1 MARNKYFK
9 DHSGEQDTLEN
20 ITIETIAAMGRD
32 MIYIPRDIITK
43 DDIFGDDMLSKFDK
57 GFDIEMYIQS
67 IDGFEGEGDLLSK
80 YGIQVNDRIEFLV
93 SRKRFEQEITSLSSI
108 ARPREGDLVYFPL
121 TDALFEINFVEHE
134 NPFYQL
140 GKLYVY
146 KLSCETFA
154 FNQTMEIDT
163 GITDIDDVDSDIQSY
178 EIKLTLGDRVS
189 EAVYT
194 NYTEGETVFQISGIK
209 GGTYAD
215 ADVTAQVTN
224 WDSTNSI
231 LYVSALNGTLSTGGA
246 NDSIVGMSSA
256 TEYLLSGTDTTTTI
270 IVQDPTDNQ
279 SSGDNEDLEF
289 NVDTENIFDFTE
301 TDPFSEGNYD

>member
-9 DHSGEQDTLEN
+9 DYSGEQDTLEN
-20 ITIETIAAMGRD
+20 ITIETIKAMGRD

-80 YGIQVNDRIEFLV
+80 YGLQINDKIELLV

-108 ARPREGDLVYFPL
+108 DRPREGDLIYFPL
-121 TDALFEINFVEHE
+121 SDALFEINFVEHE

-146 KLSCETFA
+146 KLSCELFA
-154 FNQTMEIDT
+154 YNQTMEIET
-163 GITDIDDVDSDIQSY
+163 GITDIDDVDSDRKSY
-178 EIKLTLGDRVS
+178 EIKLALGSRVS
-189 EAVYT
+189 GAVYS
-194 NYTEGETVFQISGIK
+194 NYKEGETIFQISGIK

-215 ADVTAQVTN
+215 ADVTGQVTK
-224 WDSTNSI
+224 WDFDNKI
-231 LYVSALNGTLSTGGA
+231 LYVANLNGTLSTGGA
-246 NDSIVGMSSA
+246 NDSVVGMSSA
-256 TEYLLSGTDTTTTI
+256 SEYLLSTSVETSTI
-270 IVQDPTDNQ
+270 IVVEPQDSST
-279 SSGDNEDLEF
+279 SGDNEDLEF
-289 NVDTENIFDFTE
+289 NIDEDNIFDFTD
-301 TDPFSEGNYD
+301 TDPFSEGGY

>member
-20 ITIETIAAMGRD
+20 ITIETIKAMGRD
-32 MIYIPRDIITK
+32 MIYIPRDIVTK
-43 DDIFGDDMLSKFDK
+43 DDIFGDDMASKFEK

-80 YGIQVNDRIEFLV
+80 YGLQINDRIEFIV

-108 ARPREGDLVYFPL
+108 GRPREGDLVYFPL
-121 TDALFEINFVEHE
+121 TDALFEINFVE
-134 NPFYQL
+134 L

-154 FNQTMEIDT
+154 YNQSMEIDT
-163 GITDIDDVDSDIQSY
+163 GITDIDDVDSDNKSY
-178 EIKLTLGDRVS
+178 EIKLSLGNRVS
-189 EAVYT
+189 GAVYY
-194 NYTEGETVFQISGIK
+194 NYTAGETIFQISGIK

-215 ADVTAQVTN
+215 ADVTGQVTH
-224 WDSTNSI
+224 WDSPNKI
-231 LYVSALNGTLSTGGA
+231 LYVTGLSGTLSTGGS

-270 IVQDPTDNQ
+270 IVQNPQDNKT
-279 SSGDNEDLEF
+279 SGDNDDLEF
-289 NVDTENIFDFTE
+289 DIETDNVFDFTE
-301 TDPFSEGNYD
+301 TDPFSEGNY